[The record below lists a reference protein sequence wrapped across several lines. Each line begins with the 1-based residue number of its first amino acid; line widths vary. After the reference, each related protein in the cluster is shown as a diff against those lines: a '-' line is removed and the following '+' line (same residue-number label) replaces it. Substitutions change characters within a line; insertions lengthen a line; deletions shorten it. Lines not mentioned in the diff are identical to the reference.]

1 MKPPRGFLSGL
12 KAAPQPGGSKVET
25 GKGQKGL
32 EKMVFISKEDVS
44 LYFSTPTQTLWRN
57 LGMREI

>member
-1 MKPPRGFLSGL
+1 MRLG
-12 KAAPQPGGSKVET
+12 QSKVNSNDIFT
-25 GKGQKGL
+25 GY
-32 EKMVFISKEDVS
+32 VS

>member
-32 EKMVFISKEDVS
+32 EKMVFISKE
-44 LYFSTPTQTLWRN
+44 
-57 LGMREI
+57 GKGGG